1 MAEVTNELIYET
13 LKALQAQGAAVRD
26 DMADLKS
33 RMTTLEF
40 SVGNLMSIEAN
51 HYAGHSGRL
60 DRVDARLE
68 RIERRLELADA

>member
-1 MAEVTNELIYET
+1 MAEVSNELIYET
-13 LKALQAQGAAVRD
+13 LKALQTQGAASRD
-26 DMADLKS
+26 DMADLKG

-40 SVGNLMSIEAN
+40 SVGNLIAIEAN
-51 HYAGHSGRL
+51 HHAGQSGRL